1 LIARR
6 FYSCSLLLLVCN
18 AVALAAG
25 QSLEEIRALRLRGEL
40 PQALALADY
49 YYRAEMDGRIFEHA
63 FGHAEAAIQAF
74 SQLEDRHGQADAV
87 HRLGLIHLQRRELLT
102 AGLLFEESL
111 LLDRLAGERAFFR
124 GEYERHMGFVIS
136 LQGNNESALPYFER
150 SLQFRME
157 AGAIDASMF
166 AAITLASALIELG
179 RAEEAR
185 PHIEYAQHLA
195 KKMDSK
201 VGLARTASLREQPTT
216 SL

>member
-1 LIARR
+1 MYEIAH
-6 FYSCSLLLLVCN
+6 YTSVNNLGT
-18 AVALAAG
+18 AV
-25 QSLEEIRALRLRGEL
+25 
-40 PQALALADY
+40 
-49 YYRAEMDGRIFEHA
+49 
-63 FGHAEAAIQAF
+63 
-74 SQLEDRHGQADAV
+74 
-87 HRLGLIHLQRRELLT
+87 LLT

-124 GEYERHMGFVIS
+124 GEYERRMGFVIS

-201 VGLARTASLREQPTT
+201 VGLARTASLRELPTT